1 MDLTDAPVST
11 AVELATLAI
20 KAFRYFAGI
29 LRCGL
34 VSMSG
39 LFFIAG
45 PSRSTQLY
53 IKARIGAISKCRY
66 EEEKT
71 LSGTVNS

>member
-1 MDLTDAPVST
+1 MDSMEAPVST

-29 LRCGL
+29 LRRGL

-39 LFFIAG
+39 LFFIAVTLPG
-45 PSRSTQLY
+45 E
-53 IKARIGAISKCRY
+53 AIISHDVK
-66 EEEKT
+66 
-71 LSGTVNS
+71 

>member
-1 MDLTDAPVST
+1 MDSTDAPVST

-20 KAFRYFAGI
+20 KVFRYLAGT

-39 LFFIAG
+39 LFFIAVAPLG
-45 PSRSTQLY
+45 ECNCT
-53 IKARIGAISKCRY
+53 A
-66 EEEKT
+66 
-71 LSGTVNS
+71 

>member
-1 MDLTDAPVST
+1 MDSTDAPVST

-20 KAFRYFAGI
+20 KVFRYLAGT

-39 LFFIAG
+39 LLFIAAAHLG
-45 PSRSTQLY
+45 DCNCT
-53 IKARIGAISKCRY
+53 A
-66 EEEKT
+66 
-71 LSGTVNS
+71 

>member
-1 MDLTDAPVST
+1 MDSMEAPVST

-39 LFFIAG
+39 LFFIAVTL
-45 PSRSTQLY
+45 P
-53 IKARIGAISKCRY
+53 AGAIVSHDVK
-66 EEEKT
+66 
-71 LSGTVNS
+71 

>member
-1 MDLTDAPVST
+1 MDSTDAPVST

-20 KAFRYFAGI
+20 KAFRYFAGT

-39 LFFIAG
+39 LFFIAVAFLRVG
-45 PSRSTQLY
+45 NCTVV
-53 IKARIGAISKCRY
+53 IGY
-66 EEEKT
+66 E
-71 LSGTVNS
+71 

>member
-1 MDLTDAPVST
+1 MDSMEAPVST

-20 KAFRYFAGI
+20 KAFRYFAEI

-39 LFFIAG
+39 LFFIAVTLPVG
-45 PSRSTQLY
+45 PIESHDV
-53 IKARIGAISKCRY
+53 K
-66 EEEKT
+66 
-71 LSGTVNS
+71 

>member
-1 MDLTDAPVST
+1 MDSMDAPVST

-39 LFFIAG
+39 FFFMPA
-45 PSRSTQLY
+45 
-53 IKARIGAISKCRY
+53 
-66 EEEKT
+66 
-71 LSGTVNS
+71 NSCPTIRFYTMP